1 MKISTFVRVWS
12 APLAFA
18 LIAVVP
24 LWPQANI
31 GRISGTVLDPSGA
44 GIPKCSVQVK
54 QPETGLTVN
63 SQTDDRGAFVFPSL
77 AAGTYKLRAEA
88 AGFKA
93 VEHSGIVL
101 DASADRTIEIKM
113 ELGEV
118 TQQVSVSEA
127 AQQVET
133 SNGGVNRLVTN
144 QDISQIGLNGRNHLQ
159 LLQLMPGSVTTNFD
173 PLTIQLT
180 MSGSSINGV
189 RSNSFFPT
197 LDGAENHDNG
207 GNDKINVNPTLDAI
221 AEIQVLTASY
231 AAEFGGRGGA
241 TLSVVTKSGTRDFH
255 GTLFEYVRNDALDA
269 RSFFATSVN
278 KLRFNEFGWSLG
290 GPIYKPKGWNSDRSK
305 LFFFA
310 AQEYSYNH
318 GGTTNLGF
326 VPTVAERGG
335 NFLNSGL
342 PNPVDPLNHTP
353 FPNGSI
359 PASRFSQNGPKLLA
373 PYPLPNFNSSSGD
386 YSVDGV
392 NITNNREDLI
402 RGDYYLSSKAQFTYR
417 WTHDTWYIWLPFQ
430 GSTTGLSP
438 STRSRPGFNTVATLT
453 YTFTPH
459 LLNTVSV
466 AGSQN
471 VVEAVADNTAV
482 KRATVGYTAPSIFPA
497 NMTGGLAG
505 AIPSLNIA
513 GFASYTPG
521 DRLDKANT
529 DLMFRDDLTHVWGA
543 HIFKFGGQILR
554 NRTRENLGAPNQIVD
569 NGEATF
575 NTSAQNTSGN
585 ALADVL
591 LGNFQEFIEDE
602 VIPVSW
608 SRAANFEFY
617 GQDSWKVNSRL
628 SLNIGLRY
636 DYIPALYNALDY
648 GSGFLPSLYVAS
660 QAPQVNTSD
669 GTIVPNTGNPYN
681 GITLLGS
688 SLPAAAKGRVL
699 NADNAALLAPLFH
712 GLPKQGS
719 TSNYTNFAPRIG
731 FAYDPFGRG
740 KTSIRGGYGVFHD
753 RQANNYMDALA
764 TNPPFNQE
772 ATIFNGNIDNPAGGT
787 AKQFPS
793 NVASFLTHDPTQFFR
808 SANIGFQQE
817 LFRSVIVDASYVGN
831 WGYALRDTPNLNQL
845 RPGTL
850 LNPPVPNENPNALRP
865 YLGWA
870 SISLRD
876 GSDKSNYNSLQVSAN
891 RRMSSGLS
899 FGVNFT
905 LSRTLDTTS
914 GTPQDIYN
922 VRADYGLSAIN
933 RSKLLNFN
941 YIYEL
946 PFFRKAT
953 NSFLRTGLG
962 GWEISGLTVFQSGA
976 PNSVT
981 VPVDIARIGVSSSR
995 ATVVGNPVL
1004 PAAQR
1009 TVAHWFNT
1017 AAFLPSGVMVP
1028 GQFGDSG
1035 RNIMTGPFFSQ
1046 WDFALL
1052 KDFRIRERASVQF
1065 RAEGFNVF
1073 NHASFTGINTTVN
1086 FNSAGIPSQGFGSLN
1101 AASPGRKIQFGLKVL
1116 F

>member
-1 MKISTFVRVWS
+1 V
-12 APLAFA
+12 APGLVLALA
-18 LIAVVP
+18 LLAVAP
-24 LWPQANI
+24 LWPQNYV
-31 GRISGTVLDPSGA
+31 GRISGTVTDPSGG
-44 GIPKCSVQVK
+44 GIPKCSVQVT
-54 QPETGLTVN
+54 QPQTGAVVN
-63 SQTDDRGAFVFPSL
+63 TQTDDRGHFIFPSL
-77 AAGTYKLRAEA
+77 AAGTYTVRAEA
-88 AGFKA
+88 AGFKT
-93 VEHSGIVL
+93 VEDSGIVL
-101 DASADRTIEIKM
+101 DAAADRTIEIKM
-113 ELGEV
+113 EVGEL
-118 TQQVSVSEA
+118 TQQVSVTEA

-133 SNGGVNRLVTN
+133 VNGEVNRLVTD
-144 QDISQIGLNGRNHLQ
+144 QEISQIGLNGRNHLQ

-173 PLTIQLT
+173 PLTIQVT
-180 MSGSSINGV
+180 MSGSSVNGV
-189 RSNSFFPT
+189 RDNSFFPT

-207 GNDKINVNPTLDAI
+207 GDDKINVNPTLDAI

-241 TLSVVTKSGTRDFH
+241 TIAVVTKSGTQNFH
-255 GTLFEYVRNDALDA
+255 GTLFEYIRNDDLDS
-269 RSFFATSVN
+269 RSFFATAVN
-278 KLRFNEFGWSLG
+278 RLRFNDFGWSLG
-290 GPIYKPKGWNSDRSK
+290 GPIFTKRWNSDRRK

-310 AQEYSYNH
+310 AQEYMYNH
-318 GGTTNLGF
+318 GGTTDLGF

-335 NFLNSGL
+335 NFQNSGL
-342 PNPVDPLNHTP
+342 PNPVDPQSKVP
-353 FPNGSI
+353 FPNGTI
-359 PASRFSQNGPKLLA
+359 PESRFSQNGPKLLE
-373 PYPLPNFNSSSGD
+373 PYPLPNFNSSSGN

-402 RGDYYLSSKAQFTYR
+402 RGDYNLSSKALFTYR

-430 GSTTGLSP
+430 GSTIGLSP

-471 VVEAVADNTAV
+471 VVLAVADNTAV
-482 KRATVGYTAPSIFPA
+482 KRTTVDYTAPSIWPG
-497 NMTGGLAG
+497 NINGGQSG

-513 GFASYTPG
+513 GFASYSPG
-521 DRLDKANT
+521 DRLDKAND
-529 DLMFRDDLTHVWGA
+529 DLMFRDDLTRVWGA
-543 HIFKFGGQILR
+543 HFFKFGTQILR

-575 NTSAQNTSGN
+575 NTSGTYSSGN

-591 LGNFQEFIEDE
+591 LGNFQEYIEDE

-617 GQDSWKVNSRL
+617 GQDSWKVTGRL

-636 DYIPALYNALDY
+636 DYIPELYNALDY
-648 GSGFLPSLYVAS
+648 GSGFLPSLYVPS
-660 QAPQVNTSD
+660 QAPQVNPTD
-669 GTIVPNTGNPYN
+669 GTIVPNTGNPFN

-688 SLPAAAKGRVL
+688 SLPAAAAGRVL
-699 NADNAALLAPLFH
+699 NANNSTLLAPLFH

-719 TSNYTNFAPRIG
+719 TNNYTNFAPRVG
-731 FAYDPFGRG
+731 FAYDPSGRG
-740 KTSIRGGYGVFHD
+740 RTSIRGGYGVFHD

-764 TNPPFNQE
+764 SNPPFNQE

-787 AKQFPS
+787 AKTFPS
-793 NVASFLTHDPTQFFR
+793 NVASFLTHDPTEMFR
-808 SANIGFQQE
+808 SANIGLQQQ
-817 LFRSVIVDASYVGN
+817 LPGGIIVDASYVGN
-831 WGYALRDTPNLNQL
+831 WGYALRDTLNLNQL
-845 RPGTL
+845 HPGAL
-850 LNPPVPNENPNALRP
+850 LNPPVPNENPNALVP

-870 SISLRD
+870 AINLRD
-876 GSDKSNYNSLQVSAN
+876 GSDTSNYNSLQVTAN
-891 RRMSSGLS
+891 RRLATGLS

-905 LSRTLDTTS
+905 LSRTLDRTS

-922 VRADYGLSAIN
+922 IRADYGLSAID
-933 RSKLLNFN
+933 RGKMLNFN

-946 PFFRKAT
+946 PFFRKTA
-953 NSFLRTGLG
+953 NSVIRTGLG
-962 GWEISGLTVFQSGA
+962 GWEISGLTAFQSGA

-981 VPVDIARIGVSSSR
+981 VPVDIAHIGVSSSR
-995 ATVVGNPVL
+995 ATVVGDPVL
-1004 PAAQR
+1004 PADQR

-1017 AAFLPSGVMVP
+1017 AAFLPAAAMVP

-1035 RNIMTGPFFSQ
+1035 RNILIGPFFSQ
-1046 WDFALL
+1046 WDVALL
-1052 KDFRIRERASVQF
+1052 KNFRIRERATVQF
-1065 RAEGFNVF
+1065 RAEGFNVA

-1086 FNSAGIPSQGFGSLN
+1086 FNSAGNPSQGFGSLN